1 MVIKSGYVDVKLP
14 PSARNSSTWKSWK
27 RKWVD
32 LTQLDSAPGQACEV
46 LLEVRAS
53 RNSGVQ
59 ARGTL
64 SPKTAQVFRCNS
76 GSREFAVAVR
86 SGQRQPMV
94 FLAGDS
100 ETQSQEW
107 MAALRALLWPP
118 VPMVELENVLGFNF
132 EASLIDDA
140 WSGRAGLL
148 GSYGNLSIS
157 GHKLILTHPHTEHV
171 IQEWYLNTLLRFQV
185 YRNKHEA
192 DHGKLLAI
200 ECGSESSTGK
210 GVLQFYCPE
219 ALNFVY
225 TLRGVVQGILKRM
238 THEQYSWR
246 EQHDMRSQQ
255 PVRHES
261 LIQQHAQHAPTAQDS
276 SVYSVP
282 KSNAISVLQMP
293 TFKGPLPPPRPEEV
307 QGFPCSRQSHLS
319 ISTFDSGISV
329 MSGPLE
335 NELESPVSEVAF
347 SVSSDTSEGI
357 YEKLEDVLMRRSSLE
372 TKSDV
377 PPPLP
382 PKNHKRRKSEPA
394 KTVSNEET
402 AGISSSPNERI
413 MRPCS
418 MPADLVPCVKGEGN
432 RVSPYGTIS
441 KAKVNNSPNVNTL
454 EKVPESCCVMGT
466 GLNELGEHVSQQSM
480 DAPQAADCLSLH
492 GKETTGT
499 DRAYEE
505 LTVVSTD
512 NSIITPETCMETA
525 KMTGHTWQPKDVA
538 QLADPANDSFK
549 TEETGVK
556 WAEQS
561 VSQDR
566 IRPCSVVASC
576 YHTRLE
582 MNRTRASSLPS
593 MYIR

>member
-32 LTQLDSAPGQACEV
+32 LTQLDSVPGQACEV
-46 LLEVRAS
+46 LLEVRAN

-64 SPKTAQVFRCNS
+64 SPKTTQVFRCNS

-171 IQEWYLNTLLRFQV
+171 IQEWYLNTLTRFQV
-185 YRNKHEA
+185 YKNKHEA

-200 ECGSESSTGK
+200 ECGSDSSTGK

-246 EQHDMRSQQ
+246 EQQEGRSQQ
-255 PVRHES
+255 PVRRES
-261 LIQQHAQHAPTAQDS
+261 LNQHHASDTQDNS
-276 SVYSVP
+276 GYSVP

-293 TFKGPLPPPRPEEV
+293 TFKGSLPPPRQDEV
-307 QGFPCSRQSHLS
+307 RGFPCSRQSHLS

-329 MSGPLE
+329 TSGPLE

-347 SVSSDTSEGI
+347 SVSSDTSESI
-357 YEKLEDVLMRRSSLE
+357 YEKLEDVLLRRHSVE
-372 TKSDV
+372 TKIDV

-382 PKNHKRRKSEPA
+382 PKNHKRRQSEPA
-394 KTVSNEET
+394 KPVSAEKATGVSPSSNES
-402 AGISSSPNERI
+402 IV
-413 MRPCS
+413 RPSS
-418 MPADLVPCVKGEGN
+418 MPGDLVPCAKGEGSH
-432 RVSPYGTIS
+432 VSPYGTIS
-441 KAKVNNSPNVNTL
+441 KVKVSNSLNVNTL
-454 EKVPESCCVMGT
+454 ENVPESCGVIEA
-466 GLNELGEHVSQQSM
+466 GLNELGEHVSQPST
-480 DAPQAADCLSLH
+480 DVPQ
-492 GKETTGT
+492 GT
-499 DRAYEE
+499 DGPSLQENDQMGTNLADKEP
-505 LTVVSTD
+505 TVVATE
-512 NSIITPETCMETA
+512 NSMVAREICAEAIHI
-525 KMTGHTWQPKDVA
+525 TGHSLQHTGVG
-538 QLADPANDSFK
+538 QLAGHAEGSFQP
-549 TEETGVK
+549 EEAGIN
-556 WAEQS
+556 WAEKS
-561 VSQDR
+561 SALQDS
-566 IRPCSVVASC
+566 IRPCSIVACSG
-576 YHTRLE
+576 HAGWE
-582 MNRTRASSLPS
+582 AARTRASSLPS
-593 MYIR
+593 MYIL

>member
-171 IQEWYLNTLLRFQV
+171 IQEWYLNTLTRFQV
-185 YRNKHEA
+185 YKNKHEA

-246 EQHDMRSQQ
+246 EQQEMRTQQ
-255 PVRHES
+255 SVRRES
-261 LIQQHAQHAPTAQDS
+261 LLPQHAPDTQDS
-276 SVYSVP
+276 SGYSVP

-293 TFKGPLPPPRPEEV
+293 TFKGPLPPPRLDEGR
-307 QGFPCSRQSHLS
+307 GFPCSRQSHLS

-329 MSGPLE
+329 TSGPLE

-357 YEKLEDVLMRRSSLE
+357 YERLEDVLLRRPSLE
-372 TKSDV
+372 TKIDV

-382 PKNHKRRKSEPA
+382 PKNHKRRKSEPTKSA
-394 KTVSNEET
+394 SAEEAVSV
-402 AGISSSPNERI
+402 SPSPNKSI
-413 MRPCS
+413 VRPCS
-418 MPADLVPCVKGEGN
+418 MPGALVPCVDEF
-432 RVSPYGTIS
+432 
-441 KAKVNNSPNVNTL
+441 
-454 EKVPESCCVMGT
+454 
-466 GLNELGEHVSQQSM
+466 GEHVLHQSM
-480 DAPQAADCLSLH
+480 EAPQATDCPSLEEKEKMDTNLGETEPTVASADNNGVTSEICA
-492 GKETTGT
+492 EA
-499 DRAYEE
+499 RN
-505 LTVVSTD
+505 V
-512 NSIITPETCMETA
+512 
-525 KMTGHTWQPKDVA
+525 TGHTLQHTDVA
-538 QLADPANDSFK
+538 QLADQA
-549 TEETGVK
+549 EETRVN

-561 VSQDR
+561 VLQDK
-566 IRPCSVVASC
+566 IRPCSMVASC
-576 YHTRLE
+576 CHARCETA
-582 MNRTRASSLPS
+582 RTRAFSLPS

>member
-171 IQEWYLNTLLRFQV
+171 IQEWYLNTLTRFQV
-185 YRNKHEA
+185 YKNKHEA

-246 EQHDMRSQQ
+246 EQQEMRTQQ
-255 PVRHES
+255 SVRRES
-261 LIQQHAQHAPTAQDS
+261 LLPQHAPDTQDS
-276 SVYSVP
+276 SGYSVP

-293 TFKGPLPPPRPEEV
+293 TFKGPLPPPRMDEGR
-307 QGFPCSRQSHLS
+307 GFPCSRQSHLS

-329 MSGPLE
+329 TSGPLE

-357 YEKLEDVLMRRSSLE
+357 YERLEDVLLRRPSLE
-372 TKSDV
+372 TKIDV

-382 PKNHKRRKSEPA
+382 PKNHKRRKSEPTKSA
-394 KTVSNEET
+394 SAEEAVSV
-402 AGISSSPNERI
+402 SPSPNKSI
-413 MRPCS
+413 VRPCS
-418 MPADLVPCVKGEGN
+418 MPGALVPCEKGEGSL
-432 RVSPYGTIS
+432 VSPYGTIS
-441 KAKVNNSPNVNTL
+441 KVKVNNSLNVNIL
-454 EKVPESCCVMGT
+454 EEVPESCGVTEAGVD
-466 GLNELGEHVSQQSM
+466 EFGEHVLHQSM
-480 DAPQAADCLSLH
+480 EAPQATDCPSLEEKEKMDTNLGETEPTVASADNNGVTSEICA
-492 GKETTGT
+492 E
-499 DRAYEE
+499 AIN
-505 LTVVSTD
+505 V
-512 NSIITPETCMETA
+512 
-525 KMTGHTWQPKDVA
+525 TGHTLQHTDVA
-538 QLADPANDSFK
+538 QLADQA
-549 TEETGVK
+549 EETRVN

-561 VSQDR
+561 VLQDK
-566 IRPCSVVASC
+566 IRPCSMVASC
-576 YHTRLE
+576 CHARCETA
-582 MNRTRASSLPS
+582 RTRAFSLPS